1 MNQNN
6 NENHAWT
13 FNFDVR
19 DVSAAGNKPAMAPE
33 GYYVGTIEKCF
44 INNEWNANKVNFH
57 VRITEGQYT
66 GSQCRDSMMLPG
78 STTKDNRSYWR
89 ALFESMGLTAQQ
101 LGAQTLSGGGQVFV
115 NKNVRFYWKPGNKEL
130 GTWNKIAYLTVE
142 SYDRQKATFKPTVE
156 TEVAVAAPV
165 IPQAAPQAAS
175 IPAMPPAPAGTVP
188 TATAGFASSNV
199 SSADLLSMLNN

>member
-33 GYYVGTIEKCF
+33 GYYVGKIEKCF
-44 INNEWNANKVNFH
+44 INNEWNENKVNFH
-57 VRITEGQYT
+57 VLITEGEFM

-78 STTKDNRSYWR
+78 STAKDNRAYWR
-89 ALFESMGLTAQQ
+89 ALFESMGLTSQQ
-101 LGAQTLSGGGQVFV
+101 LGAQTLSGGGQAFV
-115 NKNVRFYWKPGNKEL
+115 DKAVQFYWKPGNKEL
-130 GTWNKIAYLTVE
+130 GTWNKIAYLAVPAF
-142 SYDRQKATFKPTVE
+142 DRQKATFKPTVE
-156 TEVAVAAPV
+156 KEVAVAAPV
-165 IPQAAPQAAS
+165 LPQATAQSS
-175 IPAMPPAPAGTVP
+175 IPAMPTAPAGVVP